1 MGYEMTRDDILNYL
15 QNHHALFRE
24 KYQVDEIGLFGS
36 YARNEAKEN
45 SDIDIFVRMQP
56 KLLNMIAIKQ
66 LIEKDL
72 HRKVDIVRLRE
83 KMNPYLKKRILKDAV
98 YAVR

>member
-1 MGYEMTRDDILNYL
+1 MTRSDILNYL
-15 QNHHALFRE
+15 QDHYALFKE
-24 KYQVDEIGLFGS
+24 KYEVEEIGLFGS

-45 SDIDIFVRMQP
+45 SDIDIFVKMKP
-56 KLLNMIAIKQ
+56 KLLNMVAIKQ

-72 HRKVDIVRLRE
+72 HKRVDIVRLRD
-83 KMNPYLKKRILKDAV
+83 KMNPYLKKRILKDGV